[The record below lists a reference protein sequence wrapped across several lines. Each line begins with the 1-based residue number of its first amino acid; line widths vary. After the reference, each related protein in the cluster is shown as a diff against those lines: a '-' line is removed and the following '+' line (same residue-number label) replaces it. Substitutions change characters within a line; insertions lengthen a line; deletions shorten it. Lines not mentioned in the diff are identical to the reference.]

1 MDIVALLAVGVALG
15 LALGLFGGG
24 GGILAVPLLLA
35 IGVPTDE
42 AATTSLVVVGV
53 GAIGGLIPN
62 ARVGRVAWREGATF
76 GALGI
81 VAAMLGSKAALVAP
95 EWLKLWG
102 FALLLVVSGTLMLRK
117 ALAPAAPEGEHE
129 RRGWPLIVAVAVAVG
144 LVTGFFGVG
153 GGFLIVPALT
163 LVMGM
168 PVHRATATA
177 LLVITINSAAALIPR
192 AGEALDLRVA
202 AIVALST
209 LITGNL
215 AARWSNKWSSRALGI
230 GFGSLVLAMSLLIA
244 WEAYHAG

>member
-1 MDIVALLAVGVALG
+1 MEIVALLAVGVALG

-62 ARVGRVAWREGATF
+62 ARVGRVAWREGVTF

-81 VAAMLGSKAALVAP
+81 AGAILGSQAALLAP

-102 FALLLVVSGTLMLRK
+102 FALLLVVSGTLMLRR
-117 ALAPAAPEGEHE
+117 ALAPPVAADDRE
-129 RRGWPLIVAVAVAVG
+129 RRSWLLVVLVALVVG

-168 PVHRATATA
+168 AVHRATATA
-177 LLVITINSAAALIPR
+177 LLVIIINSTAALLPR
-192 AGEALDLRVA
+192 AGEALDPKVA
-202 AIVALST
+202 AIVAITT

-244 WEAYHAG
+244 WEALNAG

>member
-1 MDIVALLAVGVALG
+1 MDILLLIAVGIALG

-62 ARVGRVAWREGATF
+62 ARVGRVAWREGVTF
-76 GALGI
+76 GALG
-81 VAAMLGSKAALVAP
+81 VAGAVLGSKGALLAP
-95 EWLKLWG
+95 EWAKLWG
-102 FALLLVVSGTLMLRK
+102 FALLLVISGTLMLRK
-117 ALAPAAPEGEHE
+117 ALAPTVADADHE
-129 RRGWPLIVAVAVAVG
+129 RRGWPLIVLVALAVG

-202 AIVALST
+202 AIVAVAT

-230 GFGSLVLAMSLLIA
+230 GFGSLVLAMSLVIV
-244 WEAYHAG
+244 WEALNAG